1 MPRRRHSSSSPK
13 KNWSAHLLVQN
24 IRPKRRAAQFSQ
36 THLKQIG
43 HLLSRLSWSLTWQ
56 TTHSMGLAEYSTRS
70 AAARPIRS
78 TLSDAGLS
86 P

>member
-1 MPRRRHSSSSPK
+1 MTERRHSSSSPK
-13 KNWSAHLLVQN
+13 KNWSAHFFVQK
-24 IRPKRRAAQFSQ
+24 IRPKRRLAQLSQ

-56 TTHSMGLAEYSTRS
+56 TTHSMDLAEYSTRS
-70 AAARPIRS
+70 RGRPA
-78 TLSDAGLS
+78 D